1 MPVDDAVHAEI
12 SQFFDHYA
20 DLFDKGPWSKF
31 AELFHS
37 PALSVRANGSVSLLK
52 TAAEAQA
59 FFESVSED
67 WKKEG
72 YQYFR
77 ISNMT
82 VVGMGSQSRWATFT
96 WHMHSQDGKEIKRWR
111 QSYQLIRAD
120 KQWRVLSSTFH
131 LEGDR

>member
-1 MPVDDAVHAEI
+1 MQVDDAVHTEI

-20 DLFDKGPWSKF
+20 ELFDKGSWSEF
-31 AELFHS
+31 AELFHT
-37 PALSVRANGSVSLLK
+37 PAVSVRADGSVSLLK

-59 FFESVSED
+59 FFEAVSEN

-77 ISNMT
+77 ISDMSIEGIGT
-82 VVGMGSQSRWATFT
+82 QSRWVTFT

-111 QSYQLIRAD
+111 QSYQLIRAH
-120 KQWRVLSSTFH
+120 KPWCVLSSTFH
-131 LEGDR
+131 MNGDR